1 MGVCWQKNRKK
12 WHAHFIHHAK
22 TYYGGLFDHEEDA
35 AMQINLICDDIG
47 IKRKNPEINEDAIQ
61 NETKFKIYQ
70 CATENIVN
78 ETVKIEDKNI
88 LDGFNPKRK
97 RKQHS
102 MINQDV
108 KEVKEEKELLEQIQN
123 NYTKIHD

>member
-1 MGVCWQKNRKK
+1 MK
-12 WHAHFIHHAK
+12 
-22 TYYGGLFDHEEDA
+22 
-35 AMQINLICDDIG
+35 INLICDK
-47 IKRKNPEINEDAIQ
+47 IKIERKNPEIDEDAIQ

-70 CATENIVN
+70 YATEYIVN
-78 ETVKIEDKNI
+78 ETVKIEDENI
-88 LDGFNPKRK
+88 HDKFKVQCENHFIHQSNDEESCIDTEFQSSNPKRK

-108 KEVKEEKELLEQIQN
+108 NEEKELLEQIQN